1 MTIRGGAPQIAGI
14 MLAAG
19 ASRRMGT
26 NKLLLPLAGEPLV
39 RRACRRALAAALQPL
54 IVVLGHESERV
65 RGALAGLD
73 CHLAFNADV
82 GGPLSGSLH
91 RGLQD
96 VPADAQAAVIMLA
109 DMVNVTE
116 QMLQALVAAAHTS
129 SALLVCSRYAQTLAP
144 PVLFRRALFGE
155 LLASTGEGCG
165 KAVME
170 HHREHALYL
179 DWPAGALMDVDTPEE
194 FANL

>member
-1 MTIRGGAPQIAGI
+1 
-14 MLAAG
+14 
-19 ASRRMGT
+19 
-26 NKLLLPLAGEPLV
+26 
-39 RRACRRALAAALQPL
+39 
-54 IVVLGHESERV
+54 
-65 RGALAGLD
+65 
-73 CHLAFNADV
+73 
-82 GGPLSGSLH
+82 
-91 RGLQD
+91 
-96 VPADAQAAVIMLA
+96 
-109 DMVNVTE
+109 
-116 QMLQALVAAAHTS
+116 
-129 SALLVCSRYAQTLAP
+129 VCSRYAQTLAP

>member
-1 MTIRGGAPQIAGI
+1 
-14 MLAAG
+14 
-19 ASRRMGT
+19 
-26 NKLLLPLAGEPLV
+26 
-39 RRACRRALAAALQPL
+39 
-54 IVVLGHESERV
+54 
-65 RGALAGLD
+65 
-73 CHLAFNADV
+73 
-82 GGPLSGSLH
+82 
-91 RGLQD
+91 

-179 DWPAGALMDVDTPEE
+179 DWPAGALMDVDKPEE